1 MQPADWD
8 GAVCISPSPPL
19 TCVDSHV
26 VLVVGGTG
34 EAPSAVGLRTHVRPL
49 ACMRSDVNLADVGC
63 GKGAATAHKGAL
75 EGTLTCID
83 RVTWMRVLLQHSYLE
98 CPGHLYP
105 FTPPQY
111 YNNKTSNQ
119 TQLLAHFL

>member
-1 MQPADWD
+1 MQSADWD

-26 VLVVGGTG
+26 VLVIGGTG
-34 EAPSAVGLRTHVRPL
+34 EAPSAVGLRTHVWPL

-83 RVTWMRVLLQHSYLE
+83 RVMWMRVLLQHSYLE